1 MDSFLKSLIS
11 VIISGSAGG
20 GIVQAG
26 GGSIKQVIASAGA
39 SAVIGLI
46 NLWLHKP
53 GTEPS
58 KNY

>member
-1 MDSFLKSLIS
+1 MSSFLKSLIS

-20 GIVQAG
+20 GIAQAAN
-26 GGSIKQVIASAGA
+26 GSTEQIIS
-39 SAVIGLI
+39 SAVAAAVVGLV

-53 GTEPS
+53 GTEPN